1 MSDRTVSMAEVNK
14 KLTRGA
20 DLKDDALLMMEPYN
34 NWEEKI
40 MPAPY
45 AIAIL
50 GQLIVISSM
59 SDFPLTA
66 PKDGFKYVQWP
77 DSFRASLAQVS
88 GEG

>member
-59 SDFPLTA
+59 SDFSLAA

-77 DSFRASLAQVS
+77 DSFSTS
-88 GEG
+88 